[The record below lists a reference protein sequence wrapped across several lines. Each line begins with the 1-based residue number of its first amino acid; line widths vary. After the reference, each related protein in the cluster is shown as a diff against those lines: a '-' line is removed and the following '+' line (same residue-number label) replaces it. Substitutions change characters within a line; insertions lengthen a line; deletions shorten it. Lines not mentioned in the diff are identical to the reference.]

1 MCSWQVMPITKARLK
16 NEPCAVKE
24 SIAVVLEVAGLNLFN
39 TPGTI
44 KSVDV
49 PGVGK
54 VDESAAATRPFSEE
68 VAELFKIKDGKIHD
82 VVAVMV
88 TLPFGATSGWSQ

>member
-1 MCSWQVMPITKARLK
+1 VDQQKGL
-16 NEPCAVKE
+16 
-24 SIAVVLEVAGLNLFN
+24 VLGIFMFN

-44 KSVDV
+44 RSVEV

-68 VAELFKIKDGKIHD
+68 VAELFKVENGKLHD

-88 TLPFGATSGWSQ
+88 TLPYGATSNWPQ